1 MTRPIVMPDVYT
13 GEDWID
19 WITNFELCA
28 RINEWDNK
36 SKSAFL
42 AVKLKKQ
49 AQRVYR
55 DLSSV
60 VKENYDE
67 LKAGSWQP

>member
-13 GEDWID
+13 GEEDWID

-28 RINEWDNK
+28 RINEWDNELK
-36 SKSAFL
+36 TEFL
-42 AVKLKKQ
+42 AVKLKKR

-55 DLSSV
+55 DL
-60 VKENYDE
+60 
-67 LKAGSWQP
+67 